1 MCPPEISPEA
11 ELEFGLT
18 KGASRGKTTLPT
30 EGDGRQAT
38 RGGSSIE
45 MSGSE
50 PGGLNVELKYWLLRG
65 DSARLILRCVLK
77 ARHQS
82 SDNGTK
88 SGIAALRST
97 CTAY

>member
-1 MCPPEISPEA
+1 MALVCVVDVPPVNWSTFGVILSDYSQSHSPC
-11 ELEFGLT
+11 L
-18 KGASRGKTTLPT
+18 
-30 EGDGRQAT
+30 
-38 RGGSSIE
+38 
-45 MSGSE
+45 E
-50 PGGLNVELKYWLLRG
+50 PGGPNVELKYWLFRG

-97 CTAY
+97 